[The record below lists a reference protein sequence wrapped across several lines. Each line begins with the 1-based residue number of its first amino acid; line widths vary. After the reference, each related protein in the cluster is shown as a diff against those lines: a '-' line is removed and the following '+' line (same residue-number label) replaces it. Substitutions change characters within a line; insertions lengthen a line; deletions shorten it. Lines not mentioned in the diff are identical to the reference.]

1 MKAWKCAIAI
11 GFAAFVQCGLTGY
24 AVADDHHRHGRW
36 HGDRRYEYHEGWHS
50 GWHGHPRPR
59 VYYHAEPEVYY
70 YVPPPVYV
78 VPPRPPS
85 VGFNLIFPFRF
96 D

>member
-1 MKAWKCAIAI
+1 MRPWKCAIAI
-11 GFAAFVQCGLTGY
+11 GFAAFVQCGLNG
-24 AVADDHHRHGRW
+24 AAIADDDHRHGRW
-36 HGDRRYEYHEGWHS
+36 HGDRGHYEHHDRHW
-50 GWHGHPRPR
+50 RPHYYTR
-59 VYYHAEPEVYY
+59 EYYYGPPPVVYYA
-70 YVPPPVYV
+70 PPPVYV